1 MSKLDKI
8 LDRDKKQ
15 KILNICTKYGGY
27 NVRIFGSYARGEATE
42 KSDLDLLID
51 IKKGK
56 SLFDRIA
63 LKQELEDFLGIK
75 VDIAKP
81 HNLHETIKKSSFTR
95 SNFFM
100 KNNLLYLNDIKQIY
114 RFDRRKY
121 IVFIIIKILD

>member
-1 MSKLDKI
+1 M
-8 LDRDKKQ
+8 
-15 KILNICTKYGGY
+15 CPKYRGY

-51 IKKGK
+51 IKKGE

-81 HNLHETIKKSSFTR
+81 HNLHETIKNQVLQVKIKFYKKQ
-95 SNFFM
+95 F
-100 KNNLLYLNDIKQIY
+100 YYND
-114 RFDRRKY
+114 
-121 IVFIIIKILD
+121 